1 MIRQYEG
8 KFTLHYTDGVV
19 HTVDWIVN
27 TDDGEDVRTL
37 KKGRIS
43 YLLMMVDGETKYLF
57 VNGRWEAR
65 PLLGRMRDPMA
76 FHLVKALIGLY
87 NGKKVKEEEL

>member
-27 TDDGEDVRTL
+27 TDDGED
-37 KKGRIS
+37 
-43 YLLMMVDGETKYLF
+43 